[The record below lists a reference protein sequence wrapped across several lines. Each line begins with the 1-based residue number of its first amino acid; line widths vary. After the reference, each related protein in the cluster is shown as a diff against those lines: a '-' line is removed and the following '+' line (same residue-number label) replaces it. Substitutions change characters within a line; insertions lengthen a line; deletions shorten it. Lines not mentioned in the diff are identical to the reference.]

1 MKKKKKEK
9 KSQTSNSISKKFSP
23 QAKHKFVTMEMKA
36 VVRFTLGKQSSMASE
51 RHDTTTA
58 AVAEETDDV
67 ERPIDLEVRLMY
79 SANKGDLD
87 GIRELLDF
95 GVNINFKDNDSRTAL
110 HGSE

>member
-1 MKKKKKEK
+1 
-9 KSQTSNSISKKFSP
+9 
-23 QAKHKFVTMEMKA
+23 
-36 VVRFTLGKQSSMASE
+36 MASE

-110 HGSE
+110 HGSEWDEVMMFEEMRVELELRLYEQLLYKLLPPP